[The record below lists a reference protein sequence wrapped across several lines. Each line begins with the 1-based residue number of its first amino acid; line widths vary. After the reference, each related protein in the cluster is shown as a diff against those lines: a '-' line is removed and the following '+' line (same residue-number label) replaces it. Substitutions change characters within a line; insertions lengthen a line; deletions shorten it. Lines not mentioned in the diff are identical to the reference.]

1 MQQRPQ
7 IKVNIGLDGK
17 LTMTVVGVKGAAC
30 QELTREL
37 LKKLGT
43 VEKQE
48 VTAEFYESPTEI
60 VETVRDLG

>member
-1 MQQRPQ
+1 M
-7 IKVNIGLDGK
+7 GK
-17 LTMTVVGVKGAAC
+17 LTLTVVGVKGAAC
-30 QELTREL
+30 QEVTREL
-37 LKKLGT
+37 LQKLGT